1 MASHSECLHHSPIHC
16 PSGWVYGVVD
26 YQCVWHSPYLASARS
41 IHWHEASLSHRAN
54 SVLCLGTPDS
64 GPSSFELSWKKKKK
78 KKCFCHGAL
87 DLSPGPSASDIC
99 SFKQCNHPKL
109 TEMIN
114 ISLLSLRVRGTAR
127 EGRKRSKKKKGQ
139 SNIPIPS
146 SAFKQIYCVG

>member
-1 MASHSECLHHSPIHC
+1 MFGTAHTWHRPDQFIGMKLALATGLTLCSVSEPQTQTQAHLS
-16 PSGWVYGVVD
+16 
-26 YQCVWHSPYLASARS
+26 LA
-41 IHWHEASLSHRAN
+41 E
-54 SVLCLGTPDS
+54 
-64 GPSSFELSWKKKKK
+64 KKKKK